1 MCLIHS
7 RPCRAK
13 KGREMNMRKRVIAAV
28 LALAVLCSGCSS
40 VSLDPQTLMRPPRAT
55 GNKEQIHKVLE
66 KKTNNQ
72 LKLSYP
78 SRGDYRSAI
87 LMWDLTGDGTEDAVA
102 LYQNTDQKGGLTIS
116 FIRGGTETWTEVGS
130 FNSPSTQ
137 VDKVCFGDVNRDG
150 VDDVIVGW
158 GSVLN
163 QTSSI
168 SIYSYHD
175 GKMTELSYNQPYNEM
190 EVRDFDGDTYDEIFT
205 ASVSTAEQTAIAR
218 LLRVTDN
225 MVETI
230 GSAHLDTGVTKYAS
244 VTAGMINSAQ
254 YGIVLDGA
262 KAGGNYVTEVLF
274 WDSQKKLLQ
283 SPFFDSGT
291 QTANYT
297 QRSTSVT
304 SRDINGDT
312 LIEIPIVNPMPG
324 YSSPLPDEACAAT
337 NWYRYDSVNN
347 SLQRVMSM
355 VINQKSGYWF
365 LIPDMWRGKITVKVD
380 RETRSLT
387 FYKWIPASNAAS
399 NAVNNSTA
407 GAVGTGLLKLQEFTE
422 QEWNAG
428 VVTKGF
434 YKLQEKNAVVY
445 AASILQPDDP
455 LALNI
460 NDITNGF
467 RLMTSQE

>member
-1 MCLIHS
+1 
-7 RPCRAK
+7 
-13 KGREMNMRKRVIAAV
+13 MRKQVIAAV

-87 LMWDLTGDGTEDAVA
+87 LMWDLTGDGSEDAIA
-102 LYQNTDQKGGLTIS
+102 LYQNPDQKGGLTIS
-116 FIRGGTETWTEVGS
+116 FIRGGSETWAEVGS
-130 FNSPSTQ
+130 FNNPATQ

-158 GSVLN
+158 GNVLN
-163 QTSSI
+163 QTSSV

-205 ASVSTAEQTAIAR
+205 ASVSTAEQPAIAR

-230 GSAHLDTGVTKYAS
+230 GSAHLDIGVTKYAA
-244 VTAGMINSAQ
+244 VTAGMINSSQ
-254 YGIVLDGA
+254 YGIVLDGV

-274 WDSQKKLLQ
+274 WDSTKKLLQ
-283 SPFFDSGT
+283 SPFLDSGT

-312 LIEIPIVNPMPG
+312 LIEIPIVNPLPG
-324 YSSPLPDEACAAT
+324 YSSPLPDEACAVT

-347 SLQRVMSM
+347 ILQPVMSM

-365 LIPDMWRGKITVKVD
+365 LIPEMWRGKVKVTVKVD
-380 RETRSLT
+380 REARSLT
-387 FYKWIPASNAAS
+387 FYKWIPAAGAAANTANNAA
-399 NAVNNSTA
+399 A
-407 GAVGTGLLKLQEFTE
+407 GAVSTGLLKLQEFTE

-434 YKLQEKNAVVY
+434 YKLKEKNGIVY

-455 LALNI
+455 MALNI
-460 NDITNGF
+460 NDITNSF
-467 RLMTSQE
+467 RLIASQE

>member
-1 MCLIHS
+1 
-7 RPCRAK
+7 
-13 KGREMNMRKRVIAAV
+13 MRKRVIAVMIA
-28 LALAVLCSGCSS
+28 LALLCSGCSS

-87 LMWDLTGDGTEDAVA
+87 LMWDLTGDGVEDAIA
-102 LYQNTDQKGGLTIS
+102 LYQNTDQKGGITIS
-116 FIRGGTETWTEVGS
+116 FIRGGTETWAEVGS
-130 FNSPSTQ
+130 FNNPATQ
-137 VDKVCFGDVNRDG
+137 VDKICFGDVNRDG

-190 EVRDFDGDTYDEIFT
+190 EVRDFDGDTNDEIFT
-205 ASVSTAEQTAIAR
+205 ASVSTPEQSAIAR

-244 VTAGMINSAQ
+244 ITAGMINTSQ
-254 YGIVLDGA
+254 YGVVLDGV
-262 KAGGNYVTEVLF
+262 KAGGNYITEVLF
-274 WDSQKKLLQ
+274 WDAKKKLLQ
-283 SPFFDSGT
+283 SPFFASGV
-291 QTANYT
+291 QNANFT
-297 QRSTSVT
+297 QRTT
-304 SRDINGDT
+304 NITARDMNGDT
-312 LIEIPIVNPMPG
+312 LIEIPVVTSLPS
-324 YSSPLPDEACAAT
+324 YSLPLPDEACAMT
-337 NWYRYDSVNN
+337 NWYRFESSNN
-347 SLQRVMSM
+347 TLQRVMSM

-365 LIPDMWRGKITVKVD
+365 LVPDMWRDGEIKFTVKVD

-387 FYKWIPASNAAS
+387 FYKWIPASNTAKNAAS
-399 NAVNNSTA
+399 NVINKSAAGTIGTA
-407 GAVGTGLLKLQEFTE
+407 LLKIQEFTE
-422 QEWNAG
+422 QEWAAG
-428 VVTKGF
+428 AVTNGF
-434 YKLQEKNAVVY
+434 YKLAERNETVY
-445 AASILQPDDP
+445 AASVLQPDDP
-455 LALNI
+455 LAPNI
-460 NDITNGF
+460 NDISNSF
-467 RLMTSQE
+467 HLIAPQD

>member
-1 MCLIHS
+1 M
-7 RPCRAK
+7 
-13 KGREMNMRKRVIAAV
+13 KGRVKMRKRVIAAIMA
-28 LALAVLCSGCSS
+28 LALLCTGCSS

-87 LMWDLTGDGTEDAVA
+87 LMWDLTGDGVEDAIA

-116 FIRGGTETWTEVGS
+116 FIRGGTETWAEVGS
-130 FNSPSTQ
+130 FNNPATQ
-137 VDKVCFGDVNRDG
+137 VDKICFGDVNRDG
-150 VDDVIVGW
+150 MDDVIVGW

-190 EVRDFDGDTYDEIFT
+190 EVRDFDGDTNDEIFT
-205 ASVSTAEQTAIAR
+205 ASVSTPEQSAIAR

-244 VTAGMINSAQ
+244 ITAGMINTSQ
-254 YGIVLDGA
+254 YGIVLDGV
-262 KAGGNYVTEVLF
+262 KAGGNYITEVLF
-274 WDSQKKLLQ
+274 WDEKKKLLQ
-283 SPFFDSGT
+283 SPFFASGA
-291 QTANYT
+291 QNGNYT
-297 QRSTSVT
+297 QRTTNVT
-304 SRDINGDT
+304 ARDINGDT
-312 LIEIPIVNPMPG
+312 LIEIPVVNSLPG
-324 YSSPLPDEACAAT
+324 YSLPLPDEACAMT
-337 NWYRYDSVNN
+337 NWYRYESSKNT
-347 SLQRVMSM
+347 LHRVMSM
-355 VINQKSGYWF
+355 VINQKSGYWV
-365 LIPDMWRGKITVKVD
+365 LVPDMWRETEIKFTVKVD

-399 NAVNNSTA
+399 NVINKSTA
-407 GAVGTGLLKLQEFTE
+407 GTVGTALVKIQEFTE
-422 QEWNAG
+422 QEWDAG
-428 VVTKGF
+428 VVTNGF
-434 YKLQEKNAVVY
+434 YKLAERNSTVY
-445 AASILQPDDP
+445 AASVLQPDDP
-455 LALNI
+455 LAPNI
-460 NDITNGF
+460 NDISNSF
-467 RLMTSQE
+467 RLIAPQD